1 MAGVGKE
8 SREPLKL
15 SPISLLE
22 PGTAAEGPRV
32 QDFFERCTPAAL
44 RRDSLQGAWVHT
56 HTSLLTCGPAVRAP
70 QTSGGGLI
78 LNCLLCPFF
87 PQGYCVKSRD
97 VQSRGVH
104 PSDLGAQL
112 FRFHPSLSTHMHTHK
127 AGVPHPPPSK
137 GSLAP
142 TQASAQEECPGDVG
156 WRDRERSADRRS
168 GGGWRDEDLG
178 RGPEQPL
185 DQTQTPPLSPFPF
198 PTPRSYHETKEPIAT
213 PTPLPSSSC
222 GKERMKE
229 RG

>member
-1 MAGVGKE
+1 MGKE

-104 PSDLGAQL
+104 PSDPGAQL

-127 AGVPHPPPSK
+127 AGVPHHPPHQRDPWHPLRPAPKKNVLGMSDGETGK
-137 GSLAP
+137 GRPIAGL
-142 TQASAQEECPGDVG
+142 EEVG
-156 WRDRERSADRRS
+156 EMRIW
-168 GGGWRDEDLG
+168 GGG
-178 RGPEQPL
+178 
-185 DQTQTPPLSPFPF
+185 
-198 PTPRSYHETKEPIAT
+198 
-213 PTPLPSSSC
+213 PSSP
-222 GKERMKE
+222 
-229 RG
+229 

>member
-1 MAGVGKE
+1 MGKE

-127 AGVPHPPPSK
+127 AGVPHPPPIK
-137 GSLAP
+137 GILGTHSGQRP
-142 TQASAQEECPGDVG
+142 RRMSWGCRMERQGKVG
-156 WRDRERSADRRS
+156 RSQVWRRLER
-168 GGGWRDEDLG
+168 
-178 RGPEQPL
+178 
-185 DQTQTPPLSPFPF
+185 
-198 PTPRSYHETKEPIAT
+198 
-213 PTPLPSSSC
+213 
-222 GKERMKE
+222 
-229 RG
+229 